1 MAVNVYNTSVTTENL
16 SRREMLAWVN
26 DCLQTKYVKI
36 EEMCSGSA
44 YCQFM
49 DMLFPNC
56 VQLKKVKFKTKLE
69 HEYIQNFKVLQAAFK
84 RMTVD
89 KIVPVDKL
97 IKGRF
102 QDNFEFLQ
110 WFKKFFDA
118 NYSGEEYDPVA
129 ARGGIELN
137 GGGNG
142 TTAPSM
148 SRMPVASSNGHS
160 PAAKPMAKRAP
171 GTDGG
176 NSKISRAP
184 LSSSNGQSAAKS
196 SPAPRVP
203 AAPRSRPAGGGASAA
218 QVEELNAIVLER
230 NLTIEGLEK
239 ERDFYFAKLRDIE
252 VLAQEQEGLPDAGE
266 FGQKILELLYA
277 TEEGFAVPEEDGDGD
292 LPPQPV
298 EEY

>member
-1 MAVNVYNTSVTTENL
+1 
-16 SRREMLAWVN
+16 
-26 DCLQTKYVKI
+26 
-36 EEMCSGSA
+36 
-44 YCQFM
+44 
-49 DMLFPNC
+49 MLFPNC
-56 VQLKKVKFKTKLE
+56 VQLKKVKFRTKLE

-142 TTAPSM
+142 TTAP
-148 SRMPVASSNGHS
+148 
-160 PAAKPMAKRAP
+160 

-196 SPAPRVP
+196 SPAPRV
-203 AAPRSRPAGGGASAA
+203 
-218 QVEELNAIVLER
+218 
-230 NLTIEGLEK
+230 
-239 ERDFYFAKLRDIE
+239 
-252 VLAQEQEGLPDAGE
+252 
-266 FGQKILELLYA
+266 
-277 TEEGFAVPEEDGDGD
+277 
-292 LPPQPV
+292 
-298 EEY
+298 

>member
-1 MAVNVYNTSVTTENL
+1 
-16 SRREMLAWVN
+16 
-26 DCLQTKYVKI
+26 
-36 EEMCSGSA
+36 MCSGSA

-118 NYSGEEYDPVA
+118 NYQGQDYDPVV

-137 GGGNG
+137 SGNG
-142 TTAPSM
+142 QAAPSM

-160 PAAKPMAKRAP
+160 AAKPLAKR
-171 GTDGG
+171 
-176 NSKISRAP
+176 
-184 LSSSNGQSAAKS
+184 
-196 SPAPRVP
+196 SPAARVT

-218 QVEELNAIVLER
+218 QIEELNAIILEK

-239 ERDFYFAKLRDIE
+239 ERDFYFGKLRDIE
-252 VLAQEQEGLPDAGE
+252 VLAQENETASDPGD
-266 FGQKILELLYA
+266 FSQKILELLYA
-277 TEEGFAVPEEDGDGD
+277 TEEGFAVPEEDGDD